1 MKSKNWIWLKNN
13 IQDTFRISGKRDFNI
28 WNKDLWPVYLDMNN
42 SRAKNNF
49 LRIYYKYHSTFKS
62 DFYES

>member
-28 WNKDLWPVYLDMNN
+28 WNKDLWLVYLGMND

-49 LRIYYKYHSTFKS
+49 LTIYYK
-62 DFYES
+62 